1 MTPWLI
7 WLVCAIVLLI
17 IEVLSGT
24 VAALCLALGCVLAI
38 IPAVIGADAIV
49 TQFIVACVGAV
60 GSFII
65 LAPVIRRYKLNKP
78 DHRDQRSNMD
88 AIIGRTGIVTEPIY
102 PDGRQGRVK
111 VDGDNWLAVTD
122 ACYCP
127 VLKGETVEVL
137 SYDSI
142 VIKVR
147 PKR

>member
-7 WLVCAIVLLI
+7 WLVCAIALLI
-17 IEVLSGT
+17 IEVISGT
-24 VAALCLALGCVLAI
+24 VAALCLSVGCVLAI
-38 IPAVIGADAIV
+38 IPAALDGDSTVV
-49 TQFIVACVGAV
+49 QFIVACLGAIAA
-60 GSFII
+60 FII
-65 LAPVIRRYKLNKP
+65 LAPIIQRYKLNKAT
-78 DHRDQRSNMD
+78 HSDQRSNMD
-88 AIIGRTGIVTEPIY
+88 AIIGRTGVVTEPIY

-111 VDGDNWLAVTD
+111 VDGDNWLAITD

-142 VIKVR
+142 VLNVR